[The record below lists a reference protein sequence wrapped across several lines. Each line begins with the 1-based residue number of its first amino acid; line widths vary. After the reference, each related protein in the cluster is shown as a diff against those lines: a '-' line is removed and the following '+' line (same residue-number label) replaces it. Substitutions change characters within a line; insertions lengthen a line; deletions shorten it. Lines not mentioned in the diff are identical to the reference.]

1 MIEPISDESHSFLKE
16 TIFSFCF
23 RFRAFGCLR
32 RENGAQL
39 SIPQGKMRKFSLVCL
54 VLAAAG
60 RTANAATRGFEPGNK
75 AMASTLPSID
85 LLSVKAGGAKAPPPP
100 EIPVVVELTEQDKS
114 NIHTRRPSAEKG
126 FRYSSNDWLVN
137 LITTPLSY
145 TLKRVRVHV
154 LVNVGISF
162 LAIHLF
168 NKHGKEVRIPMTG
181 HSLLGSSL
189 GLLLSYRTNSA
200 YGRFWEARGYWTNSK
215 VYARNLAI
223 LVKYHISACSPKAAA
238 KLLNILVAYPGALMF
253 LCLGGN
259 AKLPDYT
266 QKCLPDHPLE
276 YAEAPNLPS
285 ILLLTELQKIIHE
298 AKMESRSSRNDL
310 VEAAHLQSASHMVE
324 QLMHYMASCEKI
336 LRTPV
341 PWTYSRHTSRFLT
354 IWLGTLPFTLIGDMK
369 PWLVVAIVAAASYCM
384 IGIEEIGHMI
394 EQPFLGDPLD
404 GEEKIELMNTSINND
419 NRGLALIK
427 RGQLTQPYDTG
438 IPVCSLAA
446 QMRKEIQAI
455 MDARSSH

>member
-1 MIEPISDESHSFLKE
+1 
-16 TIFSFCF
+16 
-23 RFRAFGCLR
+23 
-32 RENGAQL
+32 
-39 SIPQGKMRKFSLVCL
+39 
-54 VLAAAG
+54 
-60 RTANAATRGFEPGNK
+60 
-75 AMASTLPSID
+75 
-85 LLSVKAGGAKAPPPP
+85 
-100 EIPVVVELTEQDKS
+100 
-114 NIHTRRPSAEKG
+114 
-126 FRYSSNDWLVN
+126 
-137 LITTPLSY
+137 
-145 TLKRVRVHV
+145 
-154 LVNVGISF
+154 
-162 LAIHLF
+162 
-168 NKHGKEVRIPMTG
+168 
-181 HSLLGSSL
+181 
-189 GLLLSYRTNSA
+189 
-200 YGRFWEARGYWTNSK
+200 
-215 VYARNLAI
+215 
-223 LVKYHISACSPKAAA
+223 
-238 KLLNILVAYPGALMF
+238 
-253 LCLGGN
+253 
-259 AKLPDYT
+259 
-266 QKCLPDHPLE
+266 
-276 YAEAPNLPS
+276 
-285 ILLLTELQKIIHE
+285 
-298 AKMESRSSRNDL
+298 MESRSSRNDL